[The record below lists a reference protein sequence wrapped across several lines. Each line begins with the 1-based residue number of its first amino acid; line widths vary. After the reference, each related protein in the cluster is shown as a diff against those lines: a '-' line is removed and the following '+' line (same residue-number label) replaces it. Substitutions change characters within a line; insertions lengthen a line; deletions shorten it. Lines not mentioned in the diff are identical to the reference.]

1 MCLQVYHFAN
11 DLSYKY
17 TISPI
22 SFTDTTIL
30 TNLCYDREVESSLAA
45 EEKIKA
51 AVEGDVDEANPET
64 TPSSRR
70 LSCDPDIPQ
79 GIFIWEEILNW
90 ITSSLGEKRFRNLVS
105 RANPSI
111 FYQSPPLTNS

>member
-11 DLSYKY
+11 DSSYKY
-17 TISPI
+17 TIFPI

-30 TNLCYDREVESSLAA
+30 TNFFFSCYDREVESSLAA

-79 GIFIWEEILNW
+79 GI
-90 ITSSLGEKRFRNLVS
+90 V
-105 RANPSI
+105 
-111 FYQSPPLTNS
+111 